1 MAMAALW
8 HFLTTK
14 ENTAPVFFP
23 VGFVFF
29 FISLSFFFLFS
40 FFLHI
45 HSSFFVSVLSF
56 EATTEKKNLLLLCSK
71 EKKKRMSGRI
81 VRQSKFRNVFAQP
94 AKPEQCFT
102 NTKLTATGWDS
113 NFISANAKYFGLLWK
128 AGGGGV
134 FAVFR
139 HDQPCKLSDV
149 PLVSVHKSAVLDLD
163 WSPFNDQLIASCSE
177 DCNVCITQIPEEG
190 VKANITEPVQTLR
203 GHKRKVGTV
212 NFHPSANNV
221 LATSASDFTVKLWDI
236 EKGDEMFSVS
246 GHTDI
251 VQSCSWNKDGSLIAS
266 ACRDKKLRIFD
277 PRKQES
283 VGEVVCHQGVKGLRC
298 CWMTDKDKIVTTGFT
313 KTIEREFS
321 IWDPRNLAT
330 AVAHQVLDTQSGVVM
345 PFYDP
350 DTSILFLAG
359 KGDGNIRFYEI
370 VDDKPFFYYINQHG
384 SSSPQRGM
392 CMLPK
397 RAMNVSAC
405 EIARLLKA
413 ENNRVEPI
421 SFIVPRK
428 SELYQD
434 DLYPDAISGIPAMT
448 ADEWKEGKNA
458 DPDRS
463 YSMAPGFVAAV
474 HPADFHPVLKE
485 APKEEKP
492 KTEKELKDE
501 IEELKKHVAY
511 LETELA
517 KKDAQIKDL
526 QAAAKQ

>member
-1 MAMAALW
+1 
-8 HFLTTK
+8 
-14 ENTAPVFFP
+14 
-23 VGFVFF
+23 
-29 FISLSFFFLFS
+29 
-40 FFLHI
+40 
-45 HSSFFVSVLSF
+45 
-56 EATTEKKNLLLLCSK
+56 
-71 EKKKRMSGRI
+71 MSGRI

-113 NFISANAKYFGLLWK
+113 NFVSANAKYFGLLWK

-163 WSPFNDQLIASCSE
+163 WSPFNEQLIASCSE

-190 VKANITEPVQTLR
+190 VKANITEAVQVLR

-321 IWDPRNLAT
+321 IWDPRNLET
-330 AVAHQVLDTQSGVVM
+330 AVAHQTLDTQSGVVM

-370 VDDKPFFYYINQHG
+370 VDDKPFFYYISQYG

-413 ENNRVEPI
+413 ENSRVEPI

-434 DLYPDAISGIPAMT
+434 DLYPDAISGIPALT

-463 YSMAPGFVAAV
+463 FSMAPGFVAAIR
-474 HPADFHPVLKE
+474 PADFHPVLKE

>member
-1 MAMAALW
+1 
-8 HFLTTK
+8 
-14 ENTAPVFFP
+14 
-23 VGFVFF
+23 
-29 FISLSFFFLFS
+29 
-40 FFLHI
+40 
-45 HSSFFVSVLSF
+45 
-56 EATTEKKNLLLLCSK
+56 
-71 EKKKRMSGRI
+71 MSGRI

-113 NFISANAKYFGLLWK
+113 NFVSANAKYFGLLWK

-330 AVAHQVLDTQSGVVM
+330 AVAHQTLDTQSGVVM

-370 VDDKPFFYYINQHG
+370 VDDKPFFYYISQHS

-434 DLYPDAISGIPAMT
+434 DLYPDAISGIPALT